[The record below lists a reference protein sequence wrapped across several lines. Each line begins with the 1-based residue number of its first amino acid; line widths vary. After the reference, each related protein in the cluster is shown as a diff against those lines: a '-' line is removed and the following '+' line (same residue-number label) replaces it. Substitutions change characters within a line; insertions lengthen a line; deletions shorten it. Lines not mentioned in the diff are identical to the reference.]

1 MKNLLHNIQIL
12 AMLALTMIGI
22 QSCSDELHD
31 VGDVQVSFTAML
43 PTDTRTR
50 SFGKAEQVNTL
61 VVGIFKKGVAD
72 MHTNSGGSWNYY
84 EIDRQSF
91 PINGTSVNVQLTLA
105 QEQTYSFVFW
115 AYYYDGNQNIYNI
128 DDLTAIVM
136 NALPDPITFAQAEA
150 ADAFFATMEDITI
163 TGDCSYP
170 VELIRPLAQ
179 INVGTTGKTMQASFT
194 AKAAPDT
201 FHPFTN
207 TVSGVTDYTWN
218 FSETTTETFSVKY
231 NDDNETVYN
240 YLAMGYLFAP
250 TTATKISAEL
260 TLTDGDASKTVQFPQ
275 VEIEANQ
282 RSNIAGN
289 FTQQQEN

>member
-1 MKNLLHNIQIL
+1 
-12 AMLALTMIGI
+12 MLALMMAGI

-31 VGDVQVSFTAML
+31 VGDVQVSFTATL

-50 SFGKAEQVNTL
+50 AFGKAEQVNTL

-72 MHTNSGGSWNYY
+72 VHTNSGGSWNYY

-91 PINGTSVNVQLTLA
+91 PINGTSIDVQLTLA

-115 AYYYDGNQNIYNI
+115 AYYYDGNQSIYDI
-128 DDLTAIVM
+128 TKLTAIEM
-136 NALPDPITFAQAEA
+136 NGLPDPITFAQAEA

-170 VELIRPLAQ
+170 VELVRPLAQ
-179 INVGTTGKTMQASFT
+179 INVGTTGTPMQATFT
-194 AKAAPDT
+194 ASGASKT

-207 TVSGVTDYTWN
+207 TVSGAAEFTWN
-218 FSETTTETFSVKY
+218 INETTTETFSA
-231 NDDNETVYN
+231 DGTEYN
-240 YLAMGYLFAP
+240 YLAMGYVFAP
-250 TTATKISAEL
+250 TTATNISAKL
-260 TLTDGDASKTVQFPQ
+260 TLTDGNNSKTVEFPQ

-289 FTQQQEN
+289 FTPTE

>member
-1 MKNLLHNIQIL
+1 MKNLLHNISIL

-22 QSCSDELHD
+22 QSCSDDSHD
-31 VGDVQVSFTAML
+31 VGDVQVSFTATL

-72 MHTNSGGSWNYY
+72 VHNNSGGSWSYH
-84 EIDRQSF
+84 EIDRTEF
-91 PINGTSVNVQLTLA
+91 PINGTSANVQLTLA
-105 QEQTYSFVFW
+105 QEQTYSFIFW
-115 AYYYDGNQNIYNI
+115 TYDGNQNIHNI
-128 DDLTAIVM
+128 DDLTAIEM
-136 NALPDPITFAQAEA
+136 NALPNPITFTQAEA
-150 ADAFFATMEDITI
+150 ADAFFATMGDITI

-170 VELIRPLAQ
+170 VELVRPLVQ
-179 INVGTTGKTMQASFT
+179 INVGTIGTPMHASFT
-194 AKAAPDT
+194 AKDVPDT

-207 TVSGVTDYTWN
+207 TVSGSAEFTWD
-218 FSETTTETFSVKY
+218 FSDTTTETFSA
-231 NDDNETVYN
+231 DGTAYN

-250 TTATKISAEL
+250 TTATNISAEL
-260 TLTDGDASKTVQFPQ
+260 TLTDGETSKTVEFPQ

-289 FTQQQEN
+289 FTPAE

>member
-31 VGDVQVSFTAML
+31 VGDVQVSFTATL

-72 MHTNSGGSWNYY
+72 VHTNSGGSWNYY

-115 AYYYDGNQNIYNI
+115 AYDSNQNIYNI
-128 DDLTAIVM
+128 DDLTAIEM
-136 NALPDPITFAQAEA
+136 NALPNPITFTQAEA
-150 ADAFFATMEDITI
+150 ADAFFATMGDITI

-170 VELIRPLAQ
+170 VELVRPLAQ
-179 INVGTTGKTMQASFT
+179 INVGTIGTPMQASFT
-194 AKAAPDT
+194 AKDVPDT

-207 TVSGVTDYTWN
+207 TASGVTDYTWN
-218 FSETTTETFSVKY
+218 FSDTTTETFSVKD
-231 NDDNETVYN
+231 NDGNETVYN

-250 TTATKISAEL
+250 TTPTKISAEL

-289 FTQQQEN
+289 FTQQQEK

>member
-12 AMLALTMIGI
+12 AMLALTMVGI
-22 QSCSDELHD
+22 QSCSDDWHD
-31 VGDVQVSFTAML
+31 VGDVQVNFTATL

-50 SFGKAEQVNTL
+50 AFGKAEQVNTL

-72 MHTNSGGSWNYY
+72 VHTNNGGSWSYH
-84 EIDRQSF
+84 EIGRQSF
-91 PINGTSVNVQLTLA
+91 TINGTSVDVQLTLA

-115 AYYYDGNQNIYNI
+115 AYDGNQSIYDI

-136 NALPDPITFAQAEA
+136 NTLPNTITFSQVEA

-170 VELIRPLAQ
+170 VELVRPLAQ
-179 INVGTTGKTMQASFT
+179 INVGTTGTPMQATFK
-194 AKAAPDT
+194 AKAVPDT
-201 FHPFTN
+201 FYPFTN
-207 TVSGVTDYTWN
+207 TVSGASDYTWN
-218 FSETTTETFSVKY
+218 FSETTAEKFSADGTE
-231 NDDNETVYN
+231 YN
-240 YLAMGYLFAP
+240 YLAMGYVFAP

-260 TLTDGDASKTVQFPQ
+260 TLKDGNANKTVEFPQ

-289 FTQQQEN
+289 FTLLQEN

>member
-31 VGDVQVSFTAML
+31 VGDVQVSFTATL

-72 MHTNSGGSWNYY
+72 VHTNSGGSWNYY

-115 AYYYDGNQNIYNI
+115 AYYYDGNQSIYDI
-128 DDLTAIVM
+128 TKLTAIEM
-136 NALPDPITFAQAEA
+136 NGLPDPITFAQAEA
-150 ADAFFATMEDITI
+150 ADAFFATIEDITI

-170 VELIRPLAQ
+170 VELVRPLAQ
-179 INVGTTGKTMQASFT
+179 INVGTTGTPMQATFT
-194 AKAAPDT
+194 ASCAPKT

-207 TVSGVTDYTWN
+207 TVSGAAELTWN
-218 FSETTTETFSVKY
+218 FSETTTETFSA
-231 NDDNETVYN
+231 DGTEYN
-240 YLAMGYLFAP
+240 YLAMGYVFAP
-250 TTATKISAEL
+250 TTATNISAKL
-260 TLTDGDASKTVQFPQ
+260 TLTDGNNSKMVEFPQ

-289 FTQQQEN
+289 FTPTE